1 MSIILLTMIVLLA
14 GAVTYMLLKRL
25 VRPVRVVGTCVLIV
39 FLAALIAI
47 VQNRETIFH
56 DPKGVA
62 YVTFQNINKEDHNF
76 LDEIL
81 KKQNRD
87 GQQQVSPAP
96 AQVQNIGKTGFVGSS
111 NEPDLKA
118 ELVLN
123 TAEVRRSESITTKV
137 TVKRAQLVTH
147 NETVKR
153 AELVRSKQP

>member
-14 GAVTYMLLKRL
+14 GTVTYMLLKRL
-25 VRPVRVVGTCVLIV
+25 VRPVRVAGTCVLMG
-39 FLAALIAI
+39 FLAAFIVI
-47 VQNRETIFH
+47 VQNRATILH
-56 DPKGVA
+56 DFKGVA
-62 YVTFQNINKEDHNF
+62 YVPFQSINKEDHNF
-76 LDEIL
+76 LDEML

-87 GQQQVSPAP
+87 GQQQVSPAQ
-96 AQVQNIGKTGFVGSS
+96 AQNIGKTGFVGSK

-118 ELVLN
+118 ELVIN
-123 TAEVRRSESITTKV
+123 TAEVRRSESITPKV